1 MTLILYRHCATFP
14 DMPRR
19 TAPPP
24 VLTPTSFRLPESALA
39 LIETLSDQL
48 AATSL
53 TQRRPGR
60 TEVLL
65 RALEALARE
74 VALLPV
80 AWLVQPVRSP
90 SPHLKVGD
98 TVRLRGVRAGRVYR
112 LTRIVPAGQPQHL
125 RSGIVETDSTSTRL
139 YGKRLDSTGR
149 LYGAEMAL
157 HGGPCEV
164 VADSVDS
171 GKVMDLTGPVSDDVP
186 G

>member
-1 MTLILYRHCATFP
+1 
-14 DMPRR
+14 MPRR

-80 AWLVQPVRSP
+80 ARLVQPVRSP
-90 SPHLKVGD
+90 SPYLEVGD
-98 TVRLRGVRAGRVYR
+98 TVRLKGAHAGRVYR
-112 LTRIVPAGQPQHL
+112 LTRILIGPGNPGAHGQL
-125 RSGIVETDSTSTRL
+125 GRL

-149 LYGAEMAL
+149 LYGVEMAL
-157 HGGPCEV
+157 HGGPYEV
-164 VADSVDS
+164 VA
-171 GKVMDLTGPVSDDVP
+171 GPGTTDAP
-186 G
+186 EPAGEAIEERP